1 MFWTCCKLVPS
12 PTKFSSQQTALQE
25 LAEFWSHEK
34 DTLWYRSHPVFKDS
48 VIFSWRLCDSE
59 TLSSYLIGPVP
70 TLSRRMTHLMCYLFV
85 SSEMAPRVRAAWIH
99 NGSGNNLQDECAK
112 NTIKLSHAVYQ
123 YTHDLKRWILNTCIG
138 IEMPSNHDMP
148 GWCHWHFTQLNRP
161 PTRKAKIRTH
171 QFGPGHAVAQWT
183 RESCCSAYMAMAS
196 SGSLK
201 VFMLCIILSCI
212 VFSNVLA
219 GTTKAVMYECYVP
232 QPRITP
238 EDSGNYFV
246 ELFSSM
252 QLRFICC
259 KLHWDSSC
267 SSLVT
272 FKWILHNQS
281 ETLLPHL

>member
-138 IEMPSNHDMP
+138 IEMPSNHEPMICLGDAIDTLPSWTAHQP
-148 GWCHWHFTQLNRP
+148 GKQKFELISLVLVMQWHN
-161 PTRKAKIRTH
+161 
-171 QFGPGHAVAQWT
+171 GHENHAARLTWPWRQVAL
-183 RESCCSAYMAMAS
+183 
-196 SGSLK
+196 LK
-201 VFMLCIILSCI
+201 CL
-212 VFSNVLA
+212 
-219 GTTKAVMYECYVP
+219 CYV
-232 QPRITP
+232 
-238 EDSGNYFV
+238 
-246 ELFSSM
+246 SS
-252 QLRFICC
+252 
-259 KLHWDSSC
+259 
-267 SSLVT
+267 
-272 FKWILHNQS
+272 
-281 ETLLPHL
+281 